1 MRRKVLMEEEKCL
14 YRTVYTAL
22 QERIRSGEI
31 QPGERLPAEKAL
43 AEEFDVSRI
52 TIQKAMGMLVQD
64 GYIVRRPGRGSFA
77 SMDAGRMDSAG
88 GESGRDNT
96 DNARVIGL
104 VMEDFTAS
112 FGIELL
118 KSIEEE
124 TEKKGYYLCVKR
136 SCGDQEREKR
146 MLEELVR
153 MRAVGVIVMP
163 THGQHYNTEIL
174 KMVGEG
180 MPVVFID
187 RYLEGLPVPFVGTD
201 NKKAV
206 QELMRCLQGAG
217 YRKIALLTAPA
228 SDAVTLQKRIEG
240 FQEMGSMAADA
251 DKGAAGK
258 QLECYLLDSIRSTIP
273 DLKGEHN
280 TEGDQ
285 GKIEAFLKEHDDV
298 EAVIAAEF
306 DIAVL
311 AERACRRLGIRV
323 PEDLRITCFDGPK
336 STYDEYTYT
345 HVRQNEEEIGKKAVE
360 LLIMLMQGEETAERF
375 FVDARVVQGTK

>member
-1 MRRKVLMEEEKCL
+1 MEEEKCL

-77 SMDAGRMDSAG
+77 SMDAGRRDSAG

-96 DNARVIGL
+96 DNTRVIGL

-240 FQEMGSMAADA
+240 FQEMGGMAADA
-251 DKGAAGK
+251 DKGAAEK

-273 DLKGEHN
+273 DLKGKHN

-285 GKIEAFLKEHDDV
+285 GKIEAFLKEHDDI

>member
-1 MRRKVLMEEEKCL
+1 MEGEKCL
-14 YRTVYTAL
+14 YRTVYKAL

-77 SMDAGRMDSAG
+77 SMDAGKMDSAG
-88 GESGRDNT
+88 GESGRDNM
-96 DNARVIGL
+96 DNTRVIGL

-124 TEKKGYYLCVKR
+124 TEKKGFYLCVKR

-206 QELMRCLQGAG
+206 QELTRCLQGAG

-258 QLECYLLDSIRSTIP
+258 PLECYLLDTIRSTIP

-285 GKIEAFLKEHDDV
+285 GKIEAFLKENDDI